1 MDQIINW
8 FLLVI
13 IFVFDPLAIC
23 LVIAA
28 NIAFNQLK
36 PKIIPEASPKEYE
49 IYTPPSF
56 VEEPKPKPYIH
67 PSAPL
72 IQKLKKDKEDDDT
85 IIKYT

>member
-1 MDQIINW
+1 MAQIINW

-36 PKIIPEASPKEYE
+36 PKVIEESPKEYQ
-49 IYTPPSF
+49 IYTPPTV
-56 VEEPKPKPYIH
+56 VEEPKPEEPYIH

-72 IQKLKKDKEDDDT
+72 IQKIKREKDDT
-85 IIKYT
+85 TITYY

>member
-36 PKIIPEASPKEYE
+36 PKVMPEESPKEYE
-49 IYTPPSF
+49 IYSPSTTT
-56 VEEPKPKPYIH
+56 EEPKSKPYIY
-67 PSAPL
+67 PSSPL
-72 IQKLKKDKEDDDT
+72 IQKIKKEKDDT
-85 IIKYT
+85 TITYY

>member
-1 MDQIINW
+1 
-8 FLLVI
+8 VI

-36 PKIIPEASPKEYE
+36 PKPTPEVSPKEYQ
-49 IYTPPSF
+49 IYSPSPPV
-56 VEEPKPKPYIH
+56 VEESKPEQYIH

-72 IQKLKKDKEDDDT
+72 IQKINREKDDT
-85 IIKYT
+85 TITYY